1 MPSYPDFSP
10 DCFCDLSTAMSQ
22 ALILASTSA
31 IRLDLL
37 RNAGLDVTAQAARI
51 DEDSIRQSLEAEAAK
66 PRDIADTLAD
76 MKAARISN
84 RHPDALV
91 LGCDQVLD
99 FKGKVF
105 SKAESPAQ
113 AREQLLTL
121 RANSHALL
129 SAAVLYEQGKPVW
142 RHIGEARLVM
152 RNFSEPYLDAY
163 IARNWPAIGHAV
175 GGYMLESEGVRL
187 FERIDGDYFTILG
200 LPLLPL
206 LSYLSTRGHIPA

>member
-1 MPSYPDFSP
+1 
-10 DCFCDLSTAMSQ
+10 MSQ

-66 PRDIADTLAD
+66 PRDIADTLAE

-84 RHPDALV
+84 RNPQALV

-105 SKAESPAQ
+105 AKAESLDQ
-113 AREQLLTL
+113 ARQQLLTL
-121 RANSHALL
+121 RGNSHSLL
-129 SAAVLYEQGKPVW
+129 SAAVLYENGKPVW
-142 RHIGEARLVM
+142 RHIGEARLAM
-152 RNFSEPYLDAY
+152 RVFSDAYLDTY
-163 IARNWPAIGHAV
+163 LDRNWPAISHSV

-187 FERIDGDYFTILG
+187 FDRIEGDYFTILG

>member
-1 MPSYPDFSP
+1 
-10 DCFCDLSTAMSQ
+10 MSQ
-22 ALILASTSA
+22 AFILASTST

-37 RNAGLDVTAQAARI
+37 RNAGLDVAAQAARI

-66 PRDIADTLAD
+66 PRDIADTLAE

-84 RHPDALV
+84 RNPQALV

-99 FKGKVF
+99 FNGKVF
-105 SKAESPAQ
+105 AKAESIGQ
-113 AREQLLTL
+113 ARQKLLTL
-121 RANSHALL
+121 RGNNHSLL
-129 SAAVLYEQGKPVW
+129 SAAVLYENGKPVW
-142 RHIGEARLVM
+142 RHIGQARLAM
-152 RNFSEPYLDAY
+152 RVFSDAYLDAY
-163 IARNWPAIGHAV
+163 LDRNWPAISHSV

-187 FERIDGDYFTILG
+187 FDRIEGDYFTILG